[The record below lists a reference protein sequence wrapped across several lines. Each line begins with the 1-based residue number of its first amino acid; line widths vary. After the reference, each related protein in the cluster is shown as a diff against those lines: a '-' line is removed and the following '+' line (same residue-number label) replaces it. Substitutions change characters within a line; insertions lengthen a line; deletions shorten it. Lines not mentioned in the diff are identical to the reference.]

1 MQTAEFAGKPRIAF
15 TGKRGKDQHLAML
28 SALAALF
35 ENGFSIDFVS
45 LHSQMLYKF
54 PMTDIPTYPFQRI
67 QNYPTFVANRN
78 NALGVG
84 SPPVPAVP
92 SIPQFVINQA
102 LYDFLDF
109 HRIEGRRVLPG
120 AAMID
125 FFARSAESNL
135 LRSFQFHVPLVL
147 DSPET
152 QVHAEIDDKG
162 FCQLFLHADER
173 VKICSGFTGDKATIY
188 LPSTK
193 ELKVGHMR
201 SMSKVEI
208 YACFR
213 NVQFG
218 DIFRTLQHITF
229 WDTHADGD
237 VNIDRTNDFSHDRIR
252 KLDACLHM
260 FAAVSSQLA
269 PPMDDTNG
277 AYLPTSLED
286 FRLHSNDLPYNF
298 VCRYYLPLEIGR
310 GGRSLSASFEVFS
323 ITGELLVS
331 CKRYSVAWVPR
342 GVVHKEKVE
351 AAYEKES
358 WFHNGWTVRSL
369 PTQSCS
375 ANKFDELLYIGNGP
389 SSRIIQALSSS
400 VKEIILSQFSALP
413 EIPGQHSII
422 QNLRLHSIA
431 STMRGQ
437 DVLVVVDLT
446 EVNHFPGSVEFDSL
460 QIQVLELF
468 KHLLENKVRISSF
481 LALTSWCSPVDL
493 RREGLCLFSD
503 SNASARALVGAILQ
517 AVVRVFRKES
527 GLHFHAW
534 CLDLPNPD
542 TLRQDCLNELI
553 ANEIHARQSSPNA
566 DGVVCYREDAQKQS
580 LCRLVPTLQQFHHV
594 PVSSPTGT
602 TIIIGLGPIVG
613 NLAATLIKSG
623 VDHVVFLGQ
632 RSGDNVHV
640 GYPSSI

>member
-35 ENGFSIDFVS
+35 ENGFGLDFVS
-45 LHSQMLYKF
+45 LYSQMLYKF
-54 PMTDIPTYPFQRI
+54 MMTDIPTYPFQRT

-78 NALGVG
+78 NTLGIR
-84 SPPVPAVP
+84 SPPVSAVP

-102 LYDFLDF
+102 LCDFLDF

-125 FFARSAESNL
+125 FFARSADSNL

-162 FCQLFLHADER
+162 FCQLFLHANER
-173 VKICSGFTGDKATIY
+173 VKICSGFIGDKSTIY

-193 ELKVGHMR
+193 ELKIGPMQ

-218 DIFRTLQHITF
+218 DIFRTLQQITF

-277 AYLPTSLED
+277 TYLPTSLED

-298 VCRYYLPLEIGR
+298 VCRYYLPLEISR

-342 GVVHKEKVE
+342 GVVHKEQVK
-351 AAYEKES
+351 ATYEKES
-358 WFHNGWTVRSL
+358 WFYNGWTVRSL

-375 ANKFDELLYIGNGP
+375 AKKFDEVLYIGNGP
-389 SSRIIQALSSS
+389 SSRIIQSLSSS
-400 VKEIILSQFSALP
+400 VEKITLSQFSALP
-413 EIPGQHSII
+413 EMPAQHPAI
-422 QNLRLHSIA
+422 QRHSIA

-446 EVNHFPGSVEFDSL
+446 EINHFPGSVEFESL
-460 QIQVLELF
+460 QLQVLELF
-468 KHLLENKVRISSF
+468 KHLLENKVCISSF
-481 LALTSWCSPVDL
+481 LTLTSWCSPVDL
-493 RREGLCLFSD
+493 RREGLCLFSN
-503 SNASARALVGAILQ
+503 SNASARALIGAILQ
-517 AVVRVFRKES
+517 AVVRVFRRES
-527 GLHFHAW
+527 GPHFDAW

-542 TLRQDCLNELI
+542 TLPQDCLNELI
-553 ANEIHARQSSPNA
+553 ANEIHARQSSAHA
-566 DGVVCYREDAQKQS
+566 DGVVCYREDAQNQS
-580 LCRLVPTLQQFHHV
+580 LCRLVPLLQQFHHV
-594 PVSSPTGT
+594 PLSSPTGT
-602 TIIIGLGPIVG
+602 TIIIGLGPIG
-613 NLAATLIKSG
+613 ANLATALVEAG
-623 VDHVVFLGQ
+623 VDHVVFLGR
-632 RSGDNVHV
+632 RSRENVHV
-640 GYPSSI
+640 GYSSYI

>member
-35 ENGFSIDFVS
+35 ENGFSLDFVS
-45 LHSQMLYKF
+45 LYSQMLYKF
-54 PMTDIPTYPFQRI
+54 LMTDIPTYPFQRT

-92 SIPQFVINQA
+92 SIPQFIINQA
-102 LYDFLDF
+102 LCDFLDF

-125 FFARSAESNL
+125 FFARSTESNL

-162 FCQLFLHADER
+162 FCQLFLHANER
-173 VKICSGFTGDKATIY
+173 VKICSGFIGNKSAIY

-193 ELKVGHMR
+193 ELKIGPMR

-208 YACFR
+208 YACFQ

-229 WDTHADGD
+229 WDTHADGA
-237 VNIDRTNDFSHDRIR
+237 VNIDRTNDLSHDRIR

-277 AYLPTSLED
+277 TYLPTSLED
-286 FRLHSNDLPYNF
+286 FRLHSNDLPYDF
-298 VCRYYLPLEIGR
+298 VCRYYLPLEISR

-331 CKRYSVAWVPR
+331 CKKYSVAWVPR
-342 GVVHKEKVE
+342 GVVHKEQVK
-351 AAYEKES
+351 ATYEKES

-375 ANKFDELLYIGNGP
+375 ANKFDEVLYIGNDP

-400 VKEIILSQFSALP
+400 VEKIILSQLSALP
-413 EIPGQHSII
+413 EISAQHPAI
-422 QNLRLHSIA
+422 QNHSIA

-437 DVLVVVDLT
+437 DILVVVDLT
-446 EVNHFPGSVEFDSL
+446 EVNHFPGSVEFDAL

-503 SNASARALVGAILQ
+503 SNASARALIGAILQ
-517 AVVRVFRKES
+517 AVVRVFQRES
-527 GLHFHAW
+527 GPHFDAW
-534 CLDLPNPD
+534 CLDLPIPD

-553 ANEIHARQSSPNA
+553 ANEIHARQSSPHA
-566 DGVVCYREDAQKQS
+566 DGVVCYREDAQKQA
-580 LCRLVPTLQQFHHV
+580 LCRLVPILQQFHHV

-602 TIIIGLGPIVG
+602 TIIVGLGPIG
-613 NLAATLIKSG
+613 ANLATALIKAG
-623 VDHVVFLGQ
+623 VDHVVFLGR
-632 RSGDNVHV
+632 RSRENVHV
-640 GYPSSI
+640 GYS